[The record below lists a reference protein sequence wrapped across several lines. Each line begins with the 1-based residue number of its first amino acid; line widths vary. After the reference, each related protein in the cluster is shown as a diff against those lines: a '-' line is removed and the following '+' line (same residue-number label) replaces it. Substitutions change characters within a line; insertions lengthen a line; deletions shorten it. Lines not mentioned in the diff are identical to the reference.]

1 MRALIQRVTKASVTV
16 DGNKI
21 SEIGKGILILLGITH
36 GDNEKDINYLLE
48 KISNLR
54 IFEKDG
60 KLDLSVRD
68 VSGEM
73 LLVSQFTL
81 YGDCNKGRRPD
92 FNDAAPIEEARATFE
107 KACEI
112 FGKSDVP
119 VKTGQFQAN
128 MQVELVN
135 DGPFTIM
142 IESRKPTVLE
152 STH

>member
-16 DGNKI
+16 DDKKI
-21 SEIGKGILILLGITH
+21 SEINKGILILLGITQ

-60 KLDLSVRD
+60 KLDLSIKEVT
-68 VSGEM
+68 GEF

-92 FNDAAPIEEARATFE
+92 FNSAAPIEEARAVYE

-112 FGKSDVP
+112 FQKSDVP
-119 VKTGQFQAN
+119 TKTGQFQAN

-135 DGPFTIM
+135 DGPFTLM
-142 IESRKPTVLE
+142 IESKK
-152 STH
+152 S

>member
-1 MRALIQRVTKASVTV
+1 MRALIQRVTKASVAV

-21 SEIGKGILILLGITH
+21 SEIGKGILILLGITK
-36 GDNEKDINYLLE
+36 GDNDKDAAYLLE
-48 KISNLR
+48 KISNAR

-68 VSGEM
+68 VQGEM

-92 FNDAAPIEEARATFE
+92 FNSAAPIEEAREIFR

-112 FGKSDVP
+112 FGKSDIP
-119 VKTGQFQAN
+119 VQTGQFQAN

-135 DGPFTIM
+135 DGPFTLM
-142 IESRKPTVLE
+142 IESRRSPDGGKKV
-152 STH
+152 

>member
-21 SEIGKGILILLGITH
+21 SEIGKGILVLLGITQ
-36 GDNEKDINYLLE
+36 GDNEKDSNYLLE

-54 IFEKDG
+54 IFEAVEGEQAG

-68 VSGEM
+68 VKGEM
-73 LLVSQFTL
+73 MLVSQFTL

-92 FNDAAPIEEARATFE
+92 FNSAAPIDEARTVYE

-112 FGKSDVP
+112 FQKSDIP
-119 VKTGQFQAN
+119 TKTGQFQAN

-135 DGPFTIM
+135 DGPFTLM
-142 IESRKPTVLE
+142 IESKK
-152 STH
+152 S

>member
-1 MRALIQRVTKASVTV
+1 MRALIQRVSRASVSV

-21 SEIGKGILILLGITH
+21 SEISKGVLILLGITH
-36 GDNEKDINYLLE
+36 GDDEKDIHYLLE

-54 IFEKDG
+54 IFEKEG
-60 KLDLSVRD
+60 KLDLSILD
-68 VSGEM
+68 VKGEF

-92 FNDAAPIEEARATFE
+92 FNNAAPVEEARNTFE

-112 FGKSDVP
+112 FQKSQVST
-119 VKTGQFQAN
+119 KIGQFQAN

-135 DGPFTIM
+135 DGPLTLM
-142 IESRKPTVLE
+142 IESKKL
-152 STH
+152 